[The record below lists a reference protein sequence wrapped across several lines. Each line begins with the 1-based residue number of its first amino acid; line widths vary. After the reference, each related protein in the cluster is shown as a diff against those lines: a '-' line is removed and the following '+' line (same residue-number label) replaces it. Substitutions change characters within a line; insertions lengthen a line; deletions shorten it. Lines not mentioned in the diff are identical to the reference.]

1 MVTVAQ
7 RPDLVDSLW
16 RVPADWPAYMLED
29 PVAAVFYGRLATTF
43 PEHQLLA
50 LDGDGT
56 VVGKVHSVPFRW
68 EGEDRE
74 LPERGWDA
82 IIERAFADHEAGREP
97 TAVCLLEA
105 MVDPRLRG
113 GGLSKEM
120 LIAVRSNASR
130 LGFIDV
136 FAPIRPTGKAAE
148 PRTSMSR
155 YAARVR
161 DDGLPADPWM
171 RVHARLGA
179 RIVKVCPLSM
189 VIAGTVQQWREWTG
203 LALDESGDVDV
214 DGALAPVHVSI
225 EHDHAVYVEPNV
237 WVHHRL

>member
-1 MVTVAQ
+1 MVTVAE
-7 RPDLVDSLW
+7 RPDLESALW
-16 RVPADWPAYMLED
+16 QVPADWPAYMLED
-29 PVAAVFYGRLATTF
+29 PVAAVFYGRLPSTF

-50 LDGDGT
+50 LDDDGT
-56 VVGKVHSVPFRW
+56 VIGKVHSVPFRW
-68 EGEDRE
+68 GGDDGE
-74 LPERGWDA
+74 LPDRGWDA
-82 IIERAFADHEAGREP
+82 IIERAFADHEAGHEP

-113 GGLSKEM
+113 SGLSKEM
-120 LIAVRSNASR
+120 LITVRSNASR
-130 LGFIDV
+130 LGFKDV
-136 FAPIRPTGKAAE
+136 FAPIRPTGKATE
-148 PRTSMSR
+148 PRTSMSQ
-155 YAARVR
+155 YAARMR

-189 VIAGTVQQWREWTG
+189 VIAGTVRQWREWTG

-214 DGALAPVHVSI
+214 DGALAPLHVSI